1 MKINIQKLNKRFFP
15 LLVVA
20 LLLVGS
26 CLPIRVNAAYDPT
39 KPIDYTELDYSVKY
53 GTEYNQVSVSI
64 PSEYYYHN
72 VYVGDNSIEQIGGD
86 TFVFTLSPGQTVGLY
101 EYPAGYRG
109 LSLDNIPVG
118 SKLVFDFY
126 LSISAPVDPSWTPRF
141 YQRYHYADLRG
152 NWLGNSIRTE
162 ISGSLSQ
169 SYTIEYT
176 VESVENAYAFVPS
189 IAINNWGTY
198 SMSDL
203 TATVVMED
211 VRLVMDISADYWSKW
226 QAGQNGKML
235 GEIKEELGNVNENL
249 GDVKDELGN
258 VNDKLDDT
266 NDKLEALPGEIGDEM
281 QGVIDN
287 EKAESES
294 SGNKFVNQI
303 LDKLPDPSTE
313 VLSSLKG
320 LTDSMAYTGT
330 DCKLKIPA
338 LVIPAIDGL
347 IPETEIWGGTEFSFS
362 EYLSFLSPALLTV
375 VQSLFTIAIV
385 LFCVYELK
393 GIISYCLTLNDKKG
407 G

>member
-203 TATVVMED
+203 IATVNLTD

-235 GEIKEELGNVNENL
+235 EEIKDTIEDSTDKIVNGTPEQNQAAQ
-249 GDVKDELGN
+249 DFSESMDS
-258 VNDKLDDT
+258 
-266 NDKLEALPGEIGDEM
+266 AIGDLENA
-281 QGVIDN
+281 GD
-287 EKAESES
+287 SL
-294 SGNKFVNQI
+294 NQV
-303 LDKLPDPSTE
+303 DTPDVDVDT
-313 VLSSLKG
+313 
-320 LTDSMAYTGT
+320 
-330 DCKLKIPA
+330 
-338 LVIPAIDGL
+338 L
-347 IPETEIWGGTEFSFS
+347 IPNDVLLGESYLNYVTAIQTFWDCEILAKILT
-362 EYLSFLSPALLTV
+362 FLGVLILISV
-375 VQSLFTIAIV
+375 VFFGLR
-385 LFCVYELK
+385 
-393 GIISYCLTLNDKKG
+393 G
-407 G
+407 